1 MCGADRKYIL
11 LDICMQMNEL
21 KKIKYSLI
29 LTFFLYTYIY
39 LYFFNE
45 MKFKKE
51 EA

>member
-29 LTFFLYTYIY
+29 LTFFLYTIYRTYIY
-39 LYFFNE
+39 ISLMN
-45 MKFKKE
+45 
-51 EA
+51 